1 MSLWH
6 IDWFEIKALKKQS
19 CKEDTLTPPPHLP
32 SWKQE
37 IKLPCEMYAPCSR
50 RMEEVLITRDRE
62 FGSKKSICTILLTL
76 ILIFLFI
83 FSPFTT
89 PSPSPFVLSVLYK
102 CIVSLPRWYKSFFFG
117 HFLSFSF
124 SFENSH
130 IHVKIL
136 YSVYAFFLFIFYQ
149 FNS

>member
-1 MSLWH
+1 
-6 IDWFEIKALKKQS
+6 
-19 CKEDTLTPPPHLP
+19 
-32 SWKQE
+32 
-37 IKLPCEMYAPCSR
+37 MYAPCSR

-149 FNS
+149 FNSQDQPETKRGQSKIFLFSYMTDTLASGTRS